1 MKKSVPVVVT
11 FAIIIVALLAVAAVR
26 KPKAPAPT
34 TQEIWQKSGVPVQTA
49 AVIRGNMDD
58 IVQITGDLSAL
69 NSAVISP
76 KISGRLMS
84 INVREGDR
92 VSKGEV
98 VAVLDQGDA
107 TDNLETA
114 QASLE
119 SARAKLEQAVTNL
132 DVTKTQTQTAIRQAQ
147 ASLKSAQNKLVLAK
161 KPSRS
166 QERRVAQNKVNSA
179 KAELDQTEADYK
191 RYERLLSRGSVS
203 QSDYDVKKANYL
215 VAKSGYDSAVEDLS
229 IIDEGGRKEDINT
242 AQSNVDVA
250 QENLIEAKANAAQV
264 KVKEK
269 EVTAAKAT
277 VLQANAAVDTA
288 RRELE
293 NTYIK
298 SPISG
303 VVSSR
308 RVDPGN
314 VVSAGQELA
323 SIVDLSSVYF
333 KGDVSEQYMAKISKG
348 QTVSVRVDAL
358 PDDVLKGTI
367 AEVYPSGSTSNR
379 NFSVR
384 ISISGA
390 SNKIKP
396 GMFATG
402 EILAGKLCNVLMVP
416 KDAVNDQ
423 EGTQSVFVVGKD
435 SIAKKHIISILKTD
449 RNYAQISLPTD
460 LKVGDMV
467 ATQGRKNLQDGS
479 KVERHGGGGAS
490 DVVN

>member
-1 MKKSVPVVVT
+1 MKRNIPVIVT
-11 FAIIIVALLAVAAVR
+11 LAIIIVALLAVAAVR

-49 AVIRGNMDD
+49 AVIRGDMDD
-58 IVQITGDLSAL
+58 TVQITGDLSAL

-84 INVREGDR
+84 INIREGDR
-92 VSKGEV
+92 VSRGEV

-107 TDNLETA
+107 EDNLETA

-119 SARAKLEQAVTNL
+119 SAKAKLEQAVTNL
-132 DVTKTQTQTAIRQAQ
+132 DVTKIQTQTAIRNAQ

-161 KPSRS
+161 QPSRS

-179 KAELDQTEADYK
+179 KAELDQAEADYK
-191 RYERLLSRGSVS
+191 RYERLLKRGSVS

-215 VAKSGYDSAVEDLS
+215 VAKANYNSAVEDLS
-229 IIDEGGRKEDINT
+229 IIDEGGRKEDVNA

-250 QENLIEAKANAAQV
+250 QGELIDAKANAAQV
-264 KVKEK
+264 RVKEK

-277 VLQANAAVDTA
+277 VLQAKAAVDTA
-288 RRELE
+288 RRELG

-308 RVDPGN
+308 SVDPGN

-323 SIVDLSSVYF
+323 SIVDLNSVYF

-348 QTVSVRVDAL
+348 QSVSVRVDAL
-358 PDDVLKGTI
+358 PNDALEGTI
-367 AEVYPSGSTSNR
+367 TEVYPSGSTSNR

-384 ISISGA
+384 ISIAGA

-402 EILAGKLCNVLMVP
+402 EVLAGRLCNILMVP

-423 EGTQSVFVVGKD
+423 EGTQSVFVIGKD
-435 SIAKKHIISILKTD
+435 NIAKKHIISILKTD
-449 RNYAQISLPTD
+449 RNYAQVSLPTD

-467 ATQGRKNLQDGS
+467 ATQGRKNLKDGS
-479 KVERHGGGGAS
+479 KVERHDGGGAS
-490 DVVN
+490 DVAN